1 MTTARLQPGHC
12 LPLCASCAH
21 RGSDLSHP
29 NPCGRM
35 RWEGHR
41 HVKPALSIDA
51 DGVVGCSDYTPTTD
65 EHPGEGGAKK
75 HQGTSPVTAP
85 HGPMPVGKFCPWGA

>member
-1 MTTARLQPGHC
+1 MLDRLIPGHC

-21 RGSDLSHP
+21 RGPDLSHP
-29 NPCGRM
+29 MPCHRV
-35 RWEGHR
+35 RWEGHK
-41 HVKPALSIDA
+41 HVVPTIVADA

-75 HQGTSPVTAP
+75 PQGTSPVTAP
-85 HGPMPVGKFCPWGA
+85 QPCVFGRVILL

>member
-41 HVKPALSIDA
+41 HVKPALSIDG
-51 DGVVGCSDYTPTTD
+51 DGVVTCGDFPRKSALP
-65 EHPGEGGAKK
+65 PSLK
-75 HQGTSPVTAP
+75 GTSGRSA
-85 HGPMPVGKFCPWGA
+85 G